1 MKNKIIYL
9 DNAATTWPKPL
20 VVREAAARAMTEYGA
35 NPGRGGHRM
44 SMTASEVVFRARET
58 VAEFFGMDDPS
69 GVIFTQNC
77 TMSLNIAIKGTL
89 TPGSH
94 VVISDLEH
102 NAVIRPLHRLIDRG
116 ISYTAAKV
124 HPSDPISTASAFEA
138 AIRPNTRAII
148 CMHASNVFGTRLPI
162 REIGELAH
170 ACGITFIV
178 DAAQTAGILPI
189 DIKKDNIDFLCM
201 PGHKGLYGPMGS
213 GVLLCAGEHPLDTL
227 IEGGTGSR
235 SLDPSQPEDFPDR
248 LESGT
253 LNLPGICG
261 IRAGIDFIRGKD
273 VMAHEMRL
281 ITRAWDAL
289 SAISG
294 VTLYTDYPASE
305 HSVPLLAFNLDGVS
319 SEETAAVLDAD
330 GIAVRAG
337 LHCAPGAHRHFG
349 TLDTGAVRIA
359 PSIFSTSRDIDRLIA
374 AVKRSLL

>member
-1 MKNKIIYL
+1 MKNKMIYL

-20 VVREAAARAMTEYGA
+20 AVREAVARAMTEYGA

-44 SMTASEVVFRARET
+44 SMAASEVVFRARET
-58 VAEFFGMDDPS
+58 VAAFFGTDDPS

-89 TPGSH
+89 APGSH
-94 VVISDLEH
+94 AVVSDLEH
-102 NAVIRPLHRLIDRG
+102 NAVIRPLHRLAG
-116 ISYTAAKV
+116 NGVSYTTVKV
-124 HPSDPISTASAFEA
+124 YPSEPLRTVAGFEA
-138 AIRPNTRAII
+138 AIRPDTRAII
-148 CMHASNVFGTRLPI
+148 CTHASNVFGVTLPV
-162 REIGELAH
+162 REIGGLARAH
-170 ACGITFIV
+170 GIAFIV

-189 DIKKDNIDFLCM
+189 DMKEDNIDFLCM

-213 GVLLCAGEHPLDTL
+213 GVLICAGERLLDTL

-235 SLDPSQPEDFPDR
+235 SLDPSQPEELPDH

-281 ITRAWDAL
+281 ITRAWDLL
-289 SAISG
+289 SDISG
-294 VTLYTDYPASE
+294 VTLYTDSPVSG
-305 HSVPLLAFNLDGVS
+305 HSVPLLAFNLDGSS
-319 SEETAAVLDAD
+319 SEETAATLDDA

-349 TLDTGAVRIA
+349 TLDIGAVRIA
-359 PSIFSTSRDIDRLIA
+359 PSIFSTPRDIERLVA
-374 AVKRSLL
+374 AVKRSL